1 MTNSD
6 KLQSLRDY
14 MVETQLKTRGI
25 FDPRV
30 LDVMRRIPRHEFVP
44 PQHRH
49 LAYEDQA
56 LAIGENQ
63 TISQPYIVALM
74 TQMLRLSGY
83 ERVLEIGT
91 GSGYQ
96 TAVLCDLVE
105 HVYTLEY
112 YPQLADRASR
122 VLARL
127 KINNV
132 DLHIGDG
139 SQGLADMAPFDAIIV
154 SAAAPALPGPL
165 RSQLNHHSGR
175 MVLPIGDR
183 SEQYLEMITRQ
194 GNRWEM
200 EQTIRVRFV
209 PMIGRYG
216 FKTITRKD
224 STQNDDQA
232 AGV

>member
-1 MTNSD
+1 VNNSD
-6 KLQSLRDY
+6 KLQSLREK
-14 MVETQLKTRGI
+14 MVETQLKARGI
-25 FDPRV
+25 YDPRV
-30 LDVMRRIPRHEFVP
+30 LDAMRRIPRHEFVP

-56 LAIGENQ
+56 LEIGENQ
-63 TISQPYIVALM
+63 TVSQPYIVALM
-74 TQMLRLSGY
+74 TQMLRLSGH
-83 ERVLEIGT
+83 ERVLEVGT

-96 TAVLCDLVE
+96 TAVLCALVE

-122 VLARL
+122 VLSRL

-154 SAAAPALPGPL
+154 TAAAPALPGPL
-165 RSQLNHHSGR
+165 RSQLNSQGGR

-183 SEQYLEMITRQ
+183 SEQYLEIITRQ

-200 EQTIRVRFV
+200 EQMMRVRFV
-209 PMIGRYG
+209 PLIGRYG
-216 FKTITRKD
+216 FKTVVRKD
-224 STQNDDQA
+224 SPQNNDLT

>member
-1 MTNSD
+1 
-6 KLQSLRDY
+6 
-14 MVETQLKTRGI
+14 
-25 FDPRV
+25 
-30 LDVMRRIPRHEFVP
+30 MRRIPRHEFTP

-56 LAIGENQ
+56 LPIGENQ
-63 TISQPYIVALM
+63 TISQPYIVGLM
-74 TQMLRLSGY
+74 TQMLRLSGH
-83 ERVLEIGT
+83 ERILEVGT

-96 TAVLCDLVE
+96 TAILCSLAA

-154 SAAAPALPGPL
+154 SAAAPALPALKPL
-165 RSQLNHHSGR
+165 SAGTPLK
-175 MVLPIGDR
+175 MT
-183 SEQYLEMITRQ
+183 TRPQ
-194 GNRWEM
+194 GFELKRCGLAAQQNR
-200 EQTIRVRFV
+200 
-209 PMIGRYG
+209 
-216 FKTITRKD
+216 
-224 STQNDDQA
+224 
-232 AGV
+232 

>member
-1 MTNSD
+1 VNNSD
-6 KLQSLRDY
+6 KLQSLRDQ
-14 MVETQLKTRGI
+14 MVETQLKARGI
-25 FDPRV
+25 YDPRV
-30 LDVMRRIPRHEFVP
+30 LDAMRRIPRHEFTP

-56 LAIGENQ
+56 LLIGENQ
-63 TISQPYIVALM
+63 TISQPYIVGLM
-74 TQMLRLSGY
+74 TQMLRLSGH
-83 ERVLEIGT
+83 ERILEVGT

-96 TAVLCDLVE
+96 TAILCSLAA

-165 RSQLNHHSGR
+165 RSQLDSRGGR
-175 MVLPIGDR
+175 LVLPIGDR
-183 SEQYLEMITRQ
+183 SEQHLEIVTRQ

-209 PMIGRYG
+209 PLIGRYG
-216 FKTITRKD
+216 FKTAVRRD
-224 STQNDDQA
+224 SPQNDDQA